1 MGGTP
6 DGRHSKCRRLDL
18 AQRGPFAHS
27 PNRRGDWDPLIDHLQ
42 RVADRARNFA
52 ECFDAADLA
61 YVLGLWHDLG
71 KINPDFQAYLQA
83 AAAGQPVRKGPPHAI
98 WGAALAFNRLQERY
112 PDHWKILALPIAGH
126 HSGLGEPGQLSQKL
140 VGFIGERPES
150 LPAMIEICR
159 LPEMKPP
166 KLPPVKP
173 IDPLHTEAFIRIL
186 FSALIDADFL
196 ATEAH
201 FNDGS
206 ESVRRDWPK
215 LEKLWEKFQIDQ
227 AGLIPRGSLHV
238 NQIRQEVYDACL
250 RAADGESGF
259 YRLTVPTGGGK
270 TRSGL
275 AFALKHAVGRLR
287 RVVVALPYTSI
298 IDQTA
303 RVYREILGDDAVLE
317 HHSQAVVQ
325 ENEQQDERAL
335 RAKLA
340 SENWDAPLIVTTT
353 VQLFESLFSNKTSRT
368 RKLHNLAWSV
378 IILDEVQTLP
388 PELLKPTLDML
399 RSLVTEYGA
408 TVVLSTAT
416 QPAFDD
422 TPYITELEGIR
433 IAEIVPDHSR
443 HFDQLRRVRFS
454 FRAEPVSW
462 SDLGHKI
469 QLLRQVLVVLNTR
482 RDALSLLDAMKGEE
496 DCFHLS
502 TLLCGAHRRNVLDEV
517 RKRLESKR
525 PVRLISTQVVE
536 AGVDLDFPCVY
547 RAMGPLDRIVQVAGR
562 CNRNGLMDEPGEV
575 VVIEPQTGG
584 SPRGSYRTGLEE
596 ARLLLSRH
604 DPDDLHRPELYR
616 EYYQRLF
623 AGVDLDKKKI
633 QEVRTQLNFPEVASR
648 YRLIEEETV
657 PVVVDYG
664 IAEERVRDW
673 EAAPSRETWRDLQP
687 YLVNLYTREEQR
699 FASEGWLHSITAGL
713 YRWIGQYNDVRGIVA
728 DALDP
733 SDLIFG
739 P

>member
-1 MGGTP
+1 
-6 DGRHSKCRRLDL
+6 L

-27 PNRRGDWDPLIDHLQ
+27 PNSSGNWDPLIGHLQ
-42 RVADRARNFA
+42 MVADGARNFA
-52 ECFDAADLA
+52 ECFGAADLA

-71 KINPDFQAYLQA
+71 KINPEFQAYLQA

-98 WGAALAFNRLQERY
+98 WGAAFVFERLRERY
-112 PDHWKILALPIAGH
+112 PNHWEMLALPITGH
-126 HSGLGEPGQLSQKL
+126 HAGLGDPGQLSQRL
-140 VGFIGERPES
+140 VGFIGEHPEA
-150 LPAMIEICR
+150 LPTMLKTCR
-159 LPEMKPP
+159 MPEMKPP
-166 KLPPVKP
+166 KLPPVKF

-186 FSALIDADFL
+186 FSALVDADFL

-206 ESVRRDWPK
+206 ALVRRNWPK

-238 NQIRQEVYDACL
+238 NRIRQEVYDACL
-250 RAADGESGF
+250 RAADGEPGF

-275 AFALKHAVGRLR
+275 AFALKHAVGQSQADPEVPRRPETRLR
-287 RVVVALPYTSI
+287 RIVVALPYTSI

-325 ENEQQDERAL
+325 QNEQQDEKAL
-335 RAKLA
+335 HAKLA
-340 SENWDAPLIVTTT
+340 SENWDAPLIVTAT
-353 VQLFESLFSNKTSRT
+353 VQLFESLFSNETSCT
-368 RKLHNLAWSV
+368 RKLHNLARSV

-388 PELLKPTLDML
+388 PELLKPTLDLL
-399 RSLVTEYGA
+399 RLMVTEYGA

-422 TPYITELEGIR
+422 TPYITELQGVGIT
-433 IAEIVPDHSR
+433 EIVPDHPR
-443 HFDQLRRVRFS
+443 HFEQLQRVRFS
-454 FRAEPVSW
+454 FRVEPVSW
-462 SDLGHKI
+462 TALANEI
-469 QLLRQVLVVLNTR
+469 QPLRQVLVVLNTR
-482 RDALSLLDAMKGEE
+482 RDALSLLDAMPGAE

-502 TLLCGAHRRNVLDEV
+502 TVLCGAHRRNVLDEV
-517 RKRLESKR
+517 RKRLETKS
-525 PVRLISTQVVE
+525 PVRLISTQIVE

-584 SPRGSYRTGLEE
+584 SPKGSYRTGLEE

-604 DPDDLHRPELYR
+604 DPEDLHRPELYR

-623 AGVDLDKKKI
+623 AGIDLDKKKI
-633 QEVRTQLNFPEVASR
+633 QEVRRLLNFPEVASR
-648 YRLIEEETV
+648 YRLIEEDTV
-657 PVVVDYG
+657 PVVVNYEV
-664 IAEERVRDW
+664 AEDRVRDW
-673 EAAPSRETWRDLQP
+673 QMAPSRETWRSLQP
-687 YLVNLYTREEQR
+687 YLVNLYTRDEQR
-699 FASEGWLHSITAGL
+699 FAAEGWLHSISARL
-713 YRWIGQYNDVRGIVA
+713 
-728 DALDP
+728 L
-733 SDLIFG
+733 
-739 P
+739 